1 MLTTLENP
9 DYQSSAFTHS
19 KPHRTEGKNLQDQGT
34 TQINAL
40 QIEPV
45 DLLVMQQCIM
55 TGSDEVGCDGCSIR
69 FYHNEIDRDNIF
81 DPTKLGRVSSR
92 IKNCELVQF

>member
-19 KPHRTEGKNLQDQGT
+19 KQRQAEGKNVQDHGT
-34 TQINAL
+34 TQINVL

-45 DLLVMQQCIM
+45 DLLTMQQCIM
-55 TGSDEVGCDGCSIR
+55 TGTEEVGCDGCSIR
-69 FYHNEIDRDNIF
+69 FYHNEIYRDNIF
-81 DPTKLGRVSSR
+81 DPTKYGRVSSR
-92 IKNCELVQF
+92 IYTCK